1 MKSVHLLIK
10 PASGL
15 CNLSCRY
22 CFYHDITRKRAQESY
37 GFMADDT
44 LETVLQKGLSY
55 AEREC
60 TVAFQGGEP
69 TLIGLDFFRR
79 AVAHQKKYNVNRV
92 RIHNAIQTNG
102 LGLDGEWVDFLRENR
117 FLVGIS
123 LDGVKDTHDA
133 NRLDPR
139 GEGTFNRV
147 MQAIQILESR
157 HVEYNVLTVVNKQTA
172 ARVNRIYNFYKR
184 NHLQYLQFI
193 PCLDPFGDVPGGEPY
208 SLTPEDY
215 GVFLCALF
223 DLWYRDVQAGGAVSI
238 RQFENYVEM
247 LLGYP
252 PEACG
257 MSGVC
262 GMQHVIE
269 ADGSVYPCDFYVLD
283 AYRLGNL
290 RETGFEEINAQ
301 RRALGF
307 IEASSSVDP
316 KCRACRFFPLCR
328 GGCRRH
334 RPVQPDGALGLNIF
348 CRSYEMFFA
357 HAERH
362 LTDLANIA
370 AARLKMR

>member
-1 MKSVHLLIK
+1 MFV
-10 PASGL
+10 
-15 CNLSCRY
+15 
-22 CFYHDITRKRAQESY
+22 
-37 GFMADDT
+37 
-44 LETVLQKGLSY
+44 
-55 AEREC
+55 
-60 TVAFQGGEP
+60 
-69 TLIGLDFFRR
+69 
-79 AVAHQKKYNVNRV
+79 
-92 RIHNAIQTNG
+92 
-102 LGLDGEWVDFLRENR
+102 
-117 FLVGIS
+117 
-123 LDGVKDTHDA
+123 
-133 NRLDPR
+133 
-139 GEGTFNRV
+139 
-147 MQAIQILESR
+147 
-157 HVEYNVLTVVNKQTA
+157 
-172 ARVNRIYNFYKR
+172 
-184 NHLQYLQFI
+184 
-193 PCLDPFGDVPGGEPY
+193 
-208 SLTPEDY
+208 
-215 GVFLCALF
+215 
-223 DLWYRDVQAGGAVSI
+223 LWYRDVQAGSAVSI

-334 RPVQPDGALGLNIF
+334 RPVQPDGALGRNIF

-357 HAERH
+357 HADRR